1 MTIVSIHSSMIK
13 EVVKFEDKEAEM
25 MAVDIDEVSWYL
37 ENKTFEIKVGNEKA
51 KVKLY
56 DFMVAFKEMLEVGTF
71 EMDEID
77 SAVWKIESKLEET
90 QEKLDSAMDLIESRG
105 SWNE

>member
-1 MTIVSIHSSMIK
+1 MINLEIYENQITTVYTRTK
-13 EVVKFEDKEAEM
+13 EEDEVVVGLGESRWIVKDM
-25 MAVDIDEVSWYL
+25 RID
-37 ENKTFEIKVGNEKA
+37 IKVGNEKT
-51 KVKLY
+51 KV
-56 DFMVAFKEMLEVGTF
+56 MLSDILKALKDAIETGDF

-105 SWNE
+105 RI